1 MNPVIGWTLAVLA
14 IAASYQ
20 SFGLKGVAFGITL
33 IVFWLV
39 LQLNRSIRVMKN
51 ATEKPIGYI
60 GSAVMFNAKLKP
72 GLSLLQVVAMTKSL
86 GKKVADEPESFAW
99 TDESQSTV
107 TVVLVKGRVASW
119 NLARPAQEGEVAE
132 LPPSP

>member
-20 SFGLKGVAFGITL
+20 SFGLKGVAFGVTL

-51 ATEKPIGYI
+51 ATDQPIGHI

-99 TDESQSTV
+99 TDETQSTV
-107 TVVLVKGRVASW
+107 TIVLVKGRVASW
-119 NLARPAQEGEVAE
+119 NLTRPAQADEIAE